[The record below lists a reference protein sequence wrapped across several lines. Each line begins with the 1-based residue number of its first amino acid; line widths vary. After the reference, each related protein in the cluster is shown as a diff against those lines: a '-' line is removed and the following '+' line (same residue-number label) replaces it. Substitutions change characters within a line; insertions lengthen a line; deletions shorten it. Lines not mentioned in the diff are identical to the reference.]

1 MIIWRLIFF
10 CVLLLLGSCTS
21 NSKKASTSTIA
32 EVEVESIDT
41 LVPLETGE
49 VAYNGDVPF
58 GEIIELKGRHITGDT
73 AIFKLYEEEV
83 LCKDNVIVLRPSIF
97 DPILTFKLPEVKSQ
111 CWIGSIGKGPEQFL
125 NPVLVHT
132 TDTFALCYVTDHTD
146 YRRFFKL
153 TKDNKLHT
161 LPSPLNGKRSYML
174 EYIYNTKKDECIH
187 IEKCRDGMYIM
198 KSWIES
204 DSVKTKQ
211 VYKLNLK
218 EELNLWSP
226 YIGCFAVNVK
236 ANRMVYAYKYFRT
249 LKFMDMEAQKIRTI
263 TFKNEQG
270 FDDNSL
276 NIADGLDRNVS
287 HYCKI
292 YPQLKH
298 VYIYY
303 FGETPIKAYEDVQK
317 GIVYSYIEQYD
328 WNGIPIRKYKLDT
341 SGYFFVDEKHK
352 KLYMLDG
359 RFDEPF
365 FEYDLP

>member
-1 MIIWRLIFF
+1 MQ
-10 CVLLLLGSCTS
+10 T
-21 NSKKASTSTIA
+21 
-32 EVEVESIDT
+32 
-41 LVPLETGE
+41 
-49 VAYNGDVPF
+49 
-58 GEIIELKGRHITGDT
+58 H
-73 AIFKLYEEEV
+73 
-83 LCKDNVIVLRPSIF
+83 
-97 DPILTFKLPEVKSQ
+97 
-111 CWIGSIGKGPEQFL
+111 
-125 NPVLVHT
+125 
-132 TDTFALCYVTDHTD
+132 
-146 YRRFFKL
+146 
-153 TKDNKLHT
+153 
-161 LPSPLNGKRSYML
+161 PSPLNGKRSYML
-174 EYIYNTKKDECIH
+174 EYIYNTKKNECIH

-249 LKFMDMEAQKIRTI
+249 LKFMDMKAQKIRTI

-276 NIADGLDRNVS
+276 NIADGLDRNIT
-287 HYCKI
+287 HFLII
-292 YPQLKH
+292 YPQPKY

-303 FGETPIKAYEDVQK
+303 FGRTPAHAYEDKQK
-317 GIVYSYIEQYD
+317 GIIYSYIEQYD
-328 WNGIPIRKYKLDT
+328 WNGTPVRKYKFDRC
-341 SGYFFVDEKHK
+341 GFFFVDEKHK